1 MQHVAFSLRSIRSSY
16 EDKAE
21 VTEIHNQEATKDL
34 TEHLRGG
41 KAAFGDV
48 REKDFQQMF

>member
-48 REKDFQQMF
+48 HEKDFQQMI

>member
-34 TEHLRGG
+34 T

-48 REKDFQQMF
+48 HEKDFQQMF